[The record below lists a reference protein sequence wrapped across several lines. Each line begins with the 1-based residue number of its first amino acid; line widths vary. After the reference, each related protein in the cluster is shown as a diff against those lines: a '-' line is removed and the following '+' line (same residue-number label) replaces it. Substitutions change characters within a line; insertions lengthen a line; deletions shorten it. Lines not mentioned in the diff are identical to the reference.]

1 MLHAPG
7 RPRSGVG
14 EVPHGA
20 LISWRVMCRMPVVLM
35 RGTRTQGAL
44 EQGGPGIQKEQ
55 DGVLLVE
62 REGGRERQGR
72 REGGRGRGGGRRGE
86 GRGRGKEEERER
98 ETGKGK
104 AFAQKGGRG

>member
-1 MLHAPG
+1 MKSVLHAPG

-20 LISWRVMCRMPVVLM
+20 LISWRVTCRMPVVLM

-44 EQGGPGIQKEQ
+44 EQGGGPGIQKEQ
-55 DGVLLVE
+55 DGFLLVE

-72 REGGRGRGGGRRGE
+72 GRRSH
-86 GRGRGKEEERER
+86 GRAAVAEAGRAEPPP
-98 ETGKGK
+98 
-104 AFAQKGGRG
+104 